1 MGEWSDYFED
11 FPEENPANQ
20 YHDTAGDSLRERV
33 AREALYSPEQ
43 LDEIARRK
51 HREAEEVLLLG
62 MRLKE
67 REKAQGEIHR
77 SLGGLMEAYSW
88 FDVNLGL
95 KIRTYSNSAPK
106 AMALLTPTTPMKSR
120 LDFLRLLVAQAPRVP
135 EITKSQRWMKW
146 IEQVEKIR
154 LIRNDYAHGRWINGN
169 SANNFHFAKLSWPV
183 NSEPPQTLIDVTP
196 AEIDVL
202 SSEIWKLTRSMYD
215 VLAPY
220 FNIM

>member
-1 MGEWSDYFED
+1 MGEWSEFFED

-20 YHDTAGDSLRERV
+20 FRDTAGDSLRERV
-33 AREALYSPEQ
+33 AREARYSPEV
-43 LDEIARRK
+43 LAEIARRK

-77 SLGGLMEAYSW
+77 SIGGLMEAYSW

-106 AMALLTPTTPMKSR
+106 AMALLKSTTPMKSR
-120 LDFLRLLVAQAPRVP
+120 LDCLRLLVEQAPRVP
-135 EITKSQRWMKW
+135 EVTKSKRWMKW

-154 LIRNDYAHGRWINGN
+154 LLRNDYAHGRWINGN
-169 SANNFHFAKLSWPV
+169 PANNFHFAKLSWPV
-183 NSEPPQTLIDVTP
+183 NSEPPQTLIAVTP
-196 AEIDVL
+196 AEIDEL
-202 SSEIWKLTRSMYD
+202 SSEIWNLTRSMDD

-220 FNIM
+220 FHIG